1 MNIKALL
8 NLLSSQKTPV
18 SYGTGQ
24 AKVLLGLI
32 GLYLLTAGVSYF
44 VFSYLKVGP
53 GLLISP
59 VEVSEKRSKID
70 LTAPKTE
77 ECLLNGKMYTKAER
91 NIWETRRPLGVMIEN
106 HQEARPQS
114 GLSKADVVYE
124 AIAEGGIT
132 RFLALFYCG
141 VSAEEVQ
148 VGPVRSARTYYLD
161 WISEYGTSPLYVHVG
176 GANKP
181 GPADALGQIRKYG
194 WDQYNDIN
202 QFSIGFPT
210 FWRDYERLGR
220 PVATEH
226 TMYTTTDKL
235 WEAAKERDLGAK
247 DKEGKKWDE
256 GFIPWKFSDGK
267 AASAP
272 SAGRLSFPFWAG
284 YKDYETAWVYDASSN
299 FYKRENGGT
308 SHTDFNN
315 KEQLAA
321 SNVVLMFTT
330 LKGPIDELKHML
342 YTTGGKGEAL
352 IFQNGEV
359 IKATWS
365 KEARSARTKFMD
377 AKGGE
382 VKFVRGPIWIEVLEI
397 GTKVEY

>member
-1 MNIKALL
+1 MNIEVLL
-8 NLLSSQKTPV
+8 NLLRSQK
-18 SYGTGQ
+18 
-24 AKVLLGLI
+24 AKVVLGLV
-32 GLYLLTAGVSYF
+32 GMYLLTAGVSYF
-44 VFSYLKVGP
+44 IFSYLKTGP
-53 GLLISP
+53 GLLVSP
-59 VEVSEKRSKID
+59 VEVSGKRSKID

-77 ECLLNGKMYTKAER
+77 ECPLNGNMYTKAER
-91 NIWETRRPLGVMIEN
+91 DIWETRRPLGVMIEN
-106 HQEARPQS
+106 HEEARPQS
-114 GLSKADVVYE
+114 GLSKADIVYE

-194 WDQYNDIN
+194 WDGYNDLN

-235 WEAAKERDLGAK
+235 WEVAKERKLADK
-247 DKEGKKWDE
+247 DKDGKKWNE
-256 GFIPWKFSDGK
+256 VFIPWKFADGK
-267 AASAP
+267 P
-272 SAGRLSFPFWAG
+272 SVNATATKITFPFWVG
-284 YKDYETAWVYDASSN
+284 YKDYEVTWNYDSVQNS
-299 FYKRENGGT
+299 YKRENGDAA
-308 SHTDFNN
+308 HTDLNN
-315 KEQLAA
+315 QEQLTTA
-321 SNVVLMFTT
+321 NVVLMFTG

-342 YTTGGKGEAL
+342 YTTTGKGEAL
-352 IFQNGEV
+352 VFQNGGV
-359 IKATWS
+359 VKATWS
-365 KEARSARTKFMD
+365 KEARATRTKFLD
-377 AKGGE
+377 AEGAE
-382 VKFVRGPIWIEVLEI
+382 IKFVRGPVWIEVLEK
-397 GTKVEY
+397 GTEIEY

>member
-1 MNIKALL
+1 MNIK
-8 NLLSSQKTPV
+8 
-18 SYGTGQ
+18 
-24 AKVLLGLI
+24 VLLKSQRTKVVLGLA

-44 VFSYLKVGP
+44 VFSYLKVGVSQ
-53 GLLISP
+53 LLSP
-59 VEVSEKRSKID
+59 VDISEKRTKID

-77 ECLLNGKMYTKAER
+77 ECPLNGKMYTKAER
-91 NIWETRRPLGVMIEN
+91 DIWETRRPLGVMLEN

-114 GLSKADVVYE
+114 GLSRADIVYE

-194 WDQYNDIN
+194 WDQYNDLN

-235 WEAAKERDLGAK
+235 WEVASQRGLTAKE
-247 DKEGKKWDE
+247 KEGKKWNED
-256 GFIPWKFSDGK
+256 FVSWKFADGK
-267 AASAP
+267 AATTPAITKI
-272 SAGRLSFPFWAG
+272 SFPFWAG
-284 YKDYETAWVYDASSN
+284 YKDYEVSWIYDPSSN
-299 FYKRENGGT
+299 SYKRENGGT
-308 SHTDFNN
+308 AHIDFNN
-315 KEQLAA
+315 KEQIIA
-321 SNVVLMFTT
+321 SNVVLMFTA

-342 YTTGGKGEAL
+342 YTTAGKGEAL
-352 IFQNGEV
+352 VFQNGEV
-359 IKATWS
+359 IKASWS
-365 KEARSARTKFMD
+365 KEARTERTKFVD
-377 AKGGE
+377 AKGAE
-382 VKFVRGPIWIEVLEI
+382 VKFIRASGAIWIEVLEK